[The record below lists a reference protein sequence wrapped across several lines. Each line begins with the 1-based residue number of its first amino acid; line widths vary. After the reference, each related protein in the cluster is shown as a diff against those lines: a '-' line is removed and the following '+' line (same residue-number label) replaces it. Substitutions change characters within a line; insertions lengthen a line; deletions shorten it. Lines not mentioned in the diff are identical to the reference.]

1 MSEGGVPL
9 TCCVVGDIGGTR
21 SLLELLV
28 LRDGRLRAIHE
39 QSYRSEAFAD
49 FDALLDDF
57 FALGPVRLAAAR
69 VDAACFSVAGPV
81 EGHVST
87 LTNLGW
93 KIDAQLIS
101 ARRGIPDVR
110 LVNDFAAVGHGISVL
125 GEHDL
130 LTLQRGV
137 AQPHGTRVVVGA
149 GTGLGVCMLTWQ
161 GDGYAAHPSEGGHT
175 DFAPIND
182 AQDILLA
189 SMRKAFGRVSYER
202 VVSGPGLLRIFSALQ
217 DGGAVQPSKQL
228 REAMQRQDAAAT
240 ISEFAINKSDPLA
253 VHALDLFVEIYGA
266 FAGNMALATLARGG
280 VYIAG
285 GIARQIARKLGDGSF
300 VRAFTGKGRFSEL
313 LRRYPLHI
321 VTDPKVGLKGALRLL
336 HKESRA

>member
-1 MSEGGVPL
+1 MAPACFLVA
-9 TCCVVGDIGGTR
+9 DIGGTHSR
-21 SLLELLV
+21 LELLAE
-28 LRDGRLRAIHE
+28 RDGRLRAVHE

-49 FDALLDDF
+49 LDALLDDF
-57 FALGPVRLAAAR
+57 FALEAVRLAAVR
-69 VDAACFSVAGPV
+69 VDAASFSVAGPV
-81 EGHVST
+81 EGQAST
-87 LTNLGW
+87 LTNLDW
-93 KIDAQLIS
+93 KIDAQAIS
-101 ARRGIPDVR
+101 ARLAIPEVR
-110 LVNDFAAVGHGISVL
+110 LVNDFAAVGHGIGEL

-161 GDGYAAHPSEGGHT
+161 GDGYAVHPSEGGHT
-175 DFAPIND
+175 DFAPINE

-202 VVSGPGLLRIFSALQ
+202 VVSGPGLLRIFSILQ
-217 DGGAVQPSKQL
+217 DGGAGQPSKQL
-228 REAMQRQDAAAT
+228 REAMQRQDAAAA

-253 VHALDLFVEIYGA
+253 VHALDLFVDVYGA

-280 VYIAG
+280 VYVAG

-300 VRAFTGKGRFSEL
+300 ARAFTGKGRFSEM

-321 VTDPKVGLKGALRLL
+321 VTDPKVGLKGALRVLR
-336 HKESRA
+336 KELRA